1 MAVHESVKGGGPKA
15 GWKSAK
21 RRGRGWSGSPYGR
34 KSVAQT
40 RPARHD
46 EAVHDEPANETVTV
60 RCRWCGRRFATPLQV
75 DRATLESLVLTET
88 YICPRC
94 GESAVYVKS
103 DHVPELVEG
112 PVPLGRPG

>member
-1 MAVHESVKGGGPKA
+1 
-15 GWKSAK
+15 
-21 RRGRGWSGSPYGR
+21 
-34 KSVAQT
+34 
-40 RPARHD
+40 
-46 EAVHDEPANETVTV
+46 
-60 RCRWCGRRFATPLQV
+60 V